1 MQNQVPLDVRA
12 FHPRLALR
20 TSTPLPGKSADVSDE
35 AVLLQVSLRRE
46 TERVMLSPKQNYAAQ
61 FGTFQHQQL
70 FYSFCLNPLSFLR
83 FFKFSSKLST

>member
-1 MQNQVPLDVRA
+1 MQNRVPLDVRA

-46 TERVMLSPKQNYAAQ
+46 TERVMLSPKQ
-61 FGTFQHQQL
+61 TMQL
-70 FYSFCLNPLSFLR
+70 SLELSNTNSCFAV
-83 FFKFSSKLST
+83 FV